1 MKQVKN
7 LAQET
12 LAIIL
17 TLATEEFN
25 FYGKRTRDTRLAT
38 AEKIL
43 RDTSVNLIA
52 DIECADLV
60 DWLIEN
66 KPAPKAKAT
75 KKATVQALPTEPTIK
90 GELEHR
96 DNKMT
101 VLEDGVYIISSAQNN
116 TAPHPTLKSL
126 ETLADVLDARLILMP
141 IKYTTT
147 LEGLERQTP
156 RYDKAVKPY
165 LLESNAWLGG
175 RGLVR
180 LAVEANILPT
190 AKQPINT
197 AANLN
202 SGEAMTIVA
211 SPKKQMKTLP
221 RPKDGAHRW
230 VYTTAT
236 CTQRHYTDTRA
247 GEEGCN
253 SHTFGALVVVVANGM
268 ISHAEIQA
276 DESGAFYYGMA
287 HYNGDQITEIHKTPA
302 LVLGDLHCEKMCEMS
317 LQRALG
323 QILTYQ
329 PEQVV
334 LHDTLDFMSRNHHNR
349 GSGRFLYQMG
359 QRAVID
365 DLNDTVKIINRI
377 AAETDQV
384 FIVCSNHDLA
394 LDSWLDCPHYKADQD
409 ILNAKTY
416 YFLKHAIL
424 EAIDDGESIVMMD
437 LALSKLVDQLI
448 EPLADNVVF
457 GRLDMSHKIQGF
469 ECGSHGHQ
477 GNGGARGSQRAFKM
491 YQMPWISGH
500 THSPARDGDVLTVGV
515 TGSLE
520 MGYNKG
526 GTTWDRAN
534 ALVYPNQTAVL
545 LPTYL
550 IGETQ
555 Y

>member
-7 LAQET
+7 LAQEMQT
-12 LAIIL
+12 SLLA
-17 TLATEEFN
+17 LALHEFN

-43 RDTSVNLIA
+43 REVDLISA
-52 DIECADLV
+52 VECSDLV
-60 DWLIEN
+60 EWLAEN
-66 KPAPKAKAT
+66 KPAPEPKAMAE
-75 KKATVQALPTEPTIK
+75 KKQVAPSEPTIN

-96 DNKMT
+96 DNLME
-101 VLEDGVYIISSAQNN
+101 VIDGDCFIISSAQNN
-116 TAPHPTLKSL
+116 TAPHPFLKSL
-126 ETLADVLDARLILMP
+126 EKLADFLSGRLILMP
-141 IKYTTT
+141 VKYTTT
-147 LEGLERQTP
+147 LESLERKTP
-156 RYDKAVKPY
+156 HYHKQVKPY
-165 LLESNAWLGG
+165 LIDDNAWLGG
-175 RGLVR
+175 KGKVR
-180 LAVEANILPT
+180 LAVGANILPT

-197 AANLN
+197 AGNLN
-202 SGEAMTIVA
+202 NGESLTIVA

-230 VYTTAT
+230 VYTTGS

-253 SHTFGALVVVVANGM
+253 SHVFGALVVQIVDGL
-268 ISHAEIQA
+268 IYHTEIQA
-276 DESGAFYYGMA
+276 DESGAFYFGMFKFDVDKVA
-287 HYNGDQITEIHKTPA
+287 EIHQTPA
-302 LVLGDLHCEKMCEMS
+302 LVLGDLHCEKMCISS
-317 LQRALG
+317 LSRAMA
-323 QILTYQ
+323 QIEEYQ
-329 PEQVV
+329 PQQVI

-359 QRAVID
+359 TRAVLD
-365 DLNDTVKIINRI
+365 DLNDTVAIINRI
-377 AAETDQV
+377 ASATDSV

-409 ILNAKTY
+409 VVNAKMY

-424 EAIDDGESIVMMD
+424 EYIDAGTDDLVMME
-437 LALSKLVDQLI
+437 LALTQLVEQLDA
-448 EPLADNVVF
+448 PLADNVTF

-477 GNGGARGSQRAFKM
+477 GNGGARGSQRAFKL

-500 THSPARDGDVLTVGV
+500 THSPARDGDVITVGV

-534 ALVYPNQTAVL
+534 ALIYPNQTAVL
-545 LPTYL
+545 LPTYA
-550 IGETQ
+550 IGENQ
-555 Y
+555 Q

>member
-7 LAQET
+7 LAQEMHASILD
-12 LAIIL
+12 LAL
-17 TLATEEFN
+17 NDFN

-43 RDTSVNLIA
+43 REAGLITSV
-52 DIECADLV
+52 ECADLV
-60 DWLIEN
+60 EWLIEN
-66 KPAPKAKAT
+66 KPAPEPKAAT
-75 KKATVQALPTEPTIK
+75 KKAVQTLPDEPTIN

-96 DNKMT
+96 DDLMS
-101 VLEDGVYIISSAQNN
+101 VMEGDIFIISSAQNN

-126 ETLADVLDARLILMP
+126 ESLAEFLGAKLILMP
-141 IKYTTT
+141 VKYTTT
-147 LEGLERQTP
+147 LESLERKTP
-156 RYDKAVKPY
+156 RYDNAVKPY
-165 LLESNAWLGG
+165 LIDDNVWLGG
-175 RGLVR
+175 RGMVR
-180 LAVEANILPT
+180 LAVGANILPT

-197 AANLN
+197 AGNLN
-202 SGEAMTIVA
+202 NGEALTIVA

-221 RPKDGAHRW
+221 RPKDGSHRW
-230 VYTTAT
+230 VYTTGS

-253 SHTFGALVVVVANGM
+253 SHSFGAIVVQIIDGL
-268 ISHAEIQA
+268 IYHTEIQA
-276 DESGAFYYGMA
+276 DESGGLFFGMFKFV
-287 HYNGDQITEIHKTPA
+287 NNTITEIHQTPA
-302 LVLGDLHCEKMCEMS
+302 LVLGDLHCEKMCMS
-317 LQRALG
+317 SLARAMA
-323 QILTYQ
+323 QIEQYQ
-329 PEQVV
+329 PQQVI

-359 QRAVID
+359 TRAVLD
-365 DLNDTVKIINRI
+365 DLNDTVAIINRI
-377 AAETDQV
+377 ASATDSV

-409 ILNAKTY
+409 IINAKMY

-424 EAIDDGESIVMMD
+424 EYIDAGTDDLVMME
-437 LALSKLVDQLI
+437 LALNELMEQLDQ
-448 EPLADNVVF
+448 PLADNVTF
-457 GRLDMSHKIQGF
+457 GRLDMSHKVQGF

-477 GNGGARGSQRAFKM
+477 GNGGARGSQRAFKL

-534 ALVYPNQTAVL
+534 ALIYPNQTAVL
-545 LPTYL
+545 LPTYA
-550 IGETQ
+550 IGENQ
-555 Y
+555 Q